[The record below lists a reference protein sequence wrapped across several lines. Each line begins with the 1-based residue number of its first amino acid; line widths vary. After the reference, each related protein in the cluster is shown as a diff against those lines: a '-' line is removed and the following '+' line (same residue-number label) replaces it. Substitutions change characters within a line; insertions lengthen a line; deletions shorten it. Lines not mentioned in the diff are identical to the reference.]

1 MATKKIYEQQ
11 CAHRSRDFRPKKAD
25 PRYTYL
31 CDEKKHIYIYIYIEC
46 TKTSGPFCNALHESA
61 PQSGAALMQGIYA
74 PAKAVKAQNGARTL
88 LGAKGIATR
97 NKGLTTSNKKLVETR
112 IN

>member
-11 CAHRSRDFRPKKAD
+11 CAHRSRDFVPKRLTRD
-25 PRYTYL
+25 IHIYVT
-31 CDEKKHIYIYIYIEC
+31 KKNIYIYIYIEC